1 MLKAMGY
8 PVFSADACSSHLTDS
23 DEAVRKALSDLLGSE
38 IFALDGTLEKKRMS
52 EIIFNN
58 PGAREAVNGIIHPA
72 VWHSFEKWCDKCM
85 AHDKGVLDGRIAS
98 VSGCDSESGCE
109 SGSGDGPKLLFLES
123 AIIFECGWGDRFD
136 YTICVTADEETR
148 IQRAVARSKGQNDC
162 SASASGVAG
171 ASVSTPTMPRVS
183 QCGMQRE
190 EQSPL
195 TAEEVRRRIQN
206 QMSDAEKIRLA
217 TYTIHTDD
225 DQSELS
231 QLLAIL
237 DSLRSKLH

>member
-1 MLKAMGY
+1 MGY

-23 DEAVRKALSDLLGSE
+23 DEAVRKALSDLLGTE
-38 IFALDGTLEKKRMS
+38 IFAPDGTLEKKRMS

-58 PGAREAVNGIIHPA
+58 PSAREAVNGIIHPA

-85 AHDKGVLDGRIAS
+85 TDRGMQMYSCNPS
-98 VSGCDSESGCE
+98 VSGCDSESG
-109 SGSGDGPKLLFLES
+109 SGDSPKLLFLES

-148 IQRAVARSKGQNDC
+148 IQRAVARSSAQN
-162 SASASGVAG
+162 A
-171 ASVSTPTMPRVS
+171 TR
-183 QCGMQRE
+183 QE

-231 QLLAIL
+231 QLLSIL